1 LVSGDV
7 CEGFIIKAY
16 GGYYFVRIGPDVWE
30 CSLRGRLRLEKQ
42 QILVGDRVQVR
53 WRHGLAG
60 VIEKVLPRRSV
71 FFRPPIANVD
81 QAVIVFAFKEP
92 EPNPWLLDRL
102 LVLAAAEGVRIQIC
116 FNKLDLSDSG
126 RDQWLSRYRLAGYQV
141 IATSAKTGAGI
152 DALAGALEQQVSVFA
167 GPSGVG
173 KSSLLNFM
181 QPGLSLQIG
190 EISAKIKRGR
200 HTTRH
205 VELLLLE
212 NGGLVADTPGFSN
225 LDLPLLKPEQ
235 LSDFFPE
242 MNRYRPACRFAGC
255 LHFKEPD
262 CAVKEAVDDGEI
274 DILRYQN
281 YLGFLQELKEK
292 RRSF

>member
-1 LVSGDV
+1 MH
-7 CEGFIIKAY
+7 EGFIIKAY
-16 GGYYFVRIGPDVWE
+16 GGYYYVQVGLDVWE
-30 CSLRGRLRLEKQ
+30 CSLRGRLRLEKR
-42 QILVGDRVQVR
+42 QILVGDRVQAR
-53 WRHGLAG
+53 WRHGLVG

-71 FFRPPIANVD
+71 FSRPPVANVG
-81 QAVIVFAFKEP
+81 QAVVVFAFKEP

-102 LVLAAAEGVRIQIC
+102 LVLAATEGVGVQIC
-116 FNKLDLSDSG
+116 FNKLDLSNGG

-141 IATSAKTGAGI
+141 IATSARTGAGV
-152 DALAGALEQQVSVFA
+152 DVLAGALAQQVSVFA

-181 QPGLSLQIG
+181 QPGLFRQIG
-190 EISAKIKRGR
+190 EISARVKRGK

-205 VELLLLE
+205 IELLPLE
-212 NGGLVADTPGFSN
+212 NGGLVADTPGFSS

-242 MNRYRPACRFAGC
+242 MDKYRPACRFTGC
-255 LHFKEPD
+255 LHFNEPD
-262 CAVKEAVDDGEI
+262 CAIKEALRNGKI
-274 DILRYQN
+274 DALRYQN
-281 YLGFLQELKEK
+281 YLSFLQELKEK